1 MSRRRRYVV
10 CYDIRDPD
18 RLKEVG
24 QGMKQFGYRFQY
36 SVYICDLNHREKLAL
51 RLVIGEL
58 IDHRVDTVALIDLG
72 ELDADPAARFE
83 WLGAQTGLPRTGW
96 TIW

>member
-1 MSRRRRYVV
+1 MGRRRRYVV

-18 RLKEVG
+18 RLKDVG
-24 QGMKQFGYRFQY
+24 RGMKHFGYRFQY
-36 SVYICDLNHREKLAL
+36 SVYICDLDDREKIAL
-51 RLVIGEL
+51 RGVIGDI

-72 ELDADPAARFE
+72 DVDTSPAGRFE
-83 WLGAQTGLPRTGW
+83 WIGARTDLPHVGW